1 MPDAI
6 DTSGLD
12 NLQRAMSQLTGP
24 LLDKFKSKAT
34 YYVAVA
40 LQNVFQSK
48 KPQGHHT
55 PVIWPSEKARRYYF
69 AMRRKHNL
77 PLEYTRDSD
86 PMSQQMTKN
95 WAISRAP
102 TSATLGNRA
111 TYAPYVQSSQYQ
123 TKQHATTGWMT
134 DEQAAEKVMADG
146 TVGKIVEAHI
156 NAIVKE
162 AFRGL

>member
-1 MPDAI
+1 MPDDI

-24 LLDKFKSKAT
+24 LLDKFKSRAT

-40 LQNVFQSK
+40 LKGVMNK
-48 KPQGHHT
+48 APAGHHT

-69 AMRRKHNL
+69 AMRRKAGL
-77 PLEYTRDSD
+77 DPRYKRESD
-86 PMSQQMTKN
+86 PMSQQIQKS

-102 TSATLGNRA
+102 ESATLGNRA

-123 TKQHATTGWMT
+123 TEQHATTGWMT
-134 DEQAAEKVMADG
+134 DEQAAEKVVSDG
-146 TVGKIVEAHI
+146 TVGRIVEAHI